1 MLCDHFVPLDQKF
14 PLLLLDGWE
23 LGEERLHLRRFD
35 GLLNLILL
43 VFFLF
48 LFVDLLTFRIDWL
61 RVTSV

>member
-14 PLLLLDGWE
+14 PLLLFDGWE
-23 LGEERLHLRRFD
+23 LGEERLHLRSFD

-48 LFVDLLTFRIDWL
+48 VDLLTFCIDWL